1 MRISTAWGQHTT
13 LSAML
18 NQQARLSTTQ
28 QQLASGIKNLTPS
41 DDPVSAKK
49 VLDLNQ
55 GIERTEQYIRNV
67 SVAESRNTLEETVL
81 DSAQELYYRAQEIT
95 IAAKN
100 APLSNAD
107 LQSFKQDVDMI
118 IDNLASLANTRGP
131 NGEYI
136 FSGDLSKT
144 EPVVYNPITK
154 SYDYEGGINQRK
166 IAIDVTNQV
175 ADGELASNVFFGVDS
190 VSDAVIE
197 TDDGKR
203 SIFDTLK
210 ALSNAL
216 SGKYEVPKATL
227 TGDAFLKYGAVY
239 SADATFNLEVDN
251 SPPAANATDTITIA
265 AGNYDNI
272 KDLVAAVNK
281 GIGLSALDG
290 KVEAHVEG
298 NYIQFDS
305 LTEGADS
312 FIKIS
317 DNTDGV
323 LTNFGFTDGQL
334 EQSINIGASMTS
346 KNPLAISYAAS
357 PETFQLIG
365 SNGELAEITLD
376 QDYADAK
383 TVVDAINT
391 QIAAAGP
398 AGPAGYDGIMGAS
411 LGDNGVLELHSI
423 SSGGSSSIQIE
434 STHGRFLRDTGFD
447 ESQTA
452 RIFDSE
458 SSDVLED
465 LGAALDKLIN
475 AKSGVGGRVK
485 ILNNQTTQHEDFILN
500 MQTVL
505 SDIQDLDYA
514 EAISRFE
521 TELLSL
527 QAAQKSFAKVQG
539 LSLFNYL

>member
-1 MRISTAWGQHTT
+1 MRISTAWGQQTT

-28 QQLASGIKNLTPS
+28 QQLAAGIKNLTPS
-41 DDPVSAKK
+41 DDPVAAKK

-81 DSAQELYYRAQEIT
+81 DSAEELYYRAQEIT
-95 IAAKN
+95 VAARN
-100 APLSNAD
+100 APLSDSD
-107 LQSFKQDVDMI
+107 LQSYKKDIDMI

-136 FSGDLSKT
+136 FSGDLSKK
-144 EPVVYNPITK
+144 EPVVYNPVTE
-154 SYDYEGGINQRK
+154 SYDYEGGLNQRK

-190 VSDAVIE
+190 VSDAVIA
-197 TDDGKR
+197 TDDSKR
-203 SIFDTLK
+203 SVFDTLK

-227 TGDAFLKYGAVY
+227 TGNSFLKYGADY
-239 SADATFNLEVDN
+239 SAGAVTFDLEVDN
-251 SPPAANATDTITIA
+251 NPPAANATDTITIA
-265 AGNYDNI
+265 AANYTNI
-272 KDLVAAVNK
+272 KDLVDAVND
-281 GIGLSALDG
+281 GITASSLSG
-290 KVEAHVEG
+290 KVVAHVEG
-298 NYIQFDS
+298 NYIEFDS

-317 DNTDGV
+317 DDTDGV
-323 LTNFGFTDGQL
+323 LTDFGFTDGQS

-346 KNPLAISYAAS
+346 KNPLGISYLTS
-357 PETFQLIG
+357 PEQFQLVG
-365 SNGELAEITLD
+365 SNGEIVDITLNTD
-376 QDYADAK
+376 FADEQA
-383 TVVDAINT
+383 VVNEINV
-391 QIAAAGP
+391 QIAAAGH
-398 AGPAGYDGIMGAS
+398 AGIMGAN
-411 LGDNGVLELHSI
+411 LANNGVSLELHSI
-423 SSGGSSSIQIE
+423 SAGGASSIQIQA
-434 STHGRFLRDTGFD
+434 THGRFLRDTGF
-447 ESQTA
+447 EERQTA

-458 SSDVLED
+458 SGDILED

-475 AKSGVGGRVK
+475 AKSDVGGRVK
-485 ILNNQTTQHEDFILN
+485 ILTNQTNQHEDFILN
-500 MQTVL
+500 MKTVL

>member
-18 NQQARLSTTQ
+18 NQQARLNYTQ
-28 QQLASGIKNLTPS
+28 QQLASGIKNITPS
-41 DDPVSAKK
+41 DDPVVAKK

-55 GIERTEQYIRNV
+55 GIERTEQYMRNV
-67 SVAESRNTLEETVL
+67 SVVESRNTLEETVL

-95 IAAKN
+95 IAARN
-100 APLSNAD
+100 APLSDAD
-107 LQSFKQDVDMI
+107 LQSFKKDIDMI

-144 EPVVYNPITK
+144 EPVVYNPVTQP
-154 SYDYEGGINQRK
+154 YDYEGGINQRK

-175 ADGELASNVFFGVDS
+175 ADGELASNVFFGIDS
-190 VSDAVIE
+190 VSEAVIA

-210 ALSNAL
+210 ALSSAL

-227 TGDAFLKYGAVY
+227 TGDAFLKYGADY
-239 SADATFNLEVDN
+239 SAGAVSFDLE
-251 SPPAANATDTITIA
+251 ANATPATVPATTTGVVSINIA
-265 AGNYDNI
+265 AANYTNI
-272 KDLVAAVNK
+272 KDLVV
-281 GIGLSALDG
+281 GINASALAG

-298 NYIQFDS
+298 NYIEFDS
-305 LTEGADS
+305 LTEGENS
-312 FIKIS
+312 YIKIS
-317 DNTDGV
+317 DDSDGV
-323 LTNFGFTDGQL
+323 LTSFGFSDPQD

-346 KNPLAISYAAS
+346 KNPLASDYSTS
-357 PETFQLIG
+357 PEQFQLVG
-365 SNGELAEITLD
+365 PAGQTVGITLNA
-376 QDYADAK
+376 DYVTAQG
-383 TVVDAINT
+383 VVDEINI
-391 QIAAAGP
+391 QIAAGH
-398 AGPAGYDGIMGAS
+398 DGVMGAS
-411 LGDNGVLELHSI
+411 LGSSDRLELHSI
-423 SSGGSSSIQIE
+423 STGGASSIQIN
-434 STHGRFLRDTGFD
+434 SIYGRFLRDTGF
-447 ESQTA
+447 EEGETA
-452 RIFDSE
+452 RLFDSV
-458 SSDVLED
+458 SGDILDD

-475 AKSGVGGRVK
+475 AKSDVGGRVK
-485 ILNNQTTQHEDFILN
+485 ILNNQTSQHEDFILN

-514 EAISRFE
+514 EAISRFN